1 MTKEIV
7 KKSIDSFLKFPIHL
21 CIDTEKMCDLYTTLC
36 TLRNNLI
43 ENGIVRSEWRHRLC
57 FYKKIEGQMIKI
69 KEGDRF
75 DGIIYMKIENDIDYS
90 ETVNILYYL
99 EKRIA
104 EFEIEFQSLQQVVTY
119 DLKKFIELKK
129 MWVKFREKNSDCFDY
144 AEWFFV
150 TDPLKEIKLLRKM
163 ALDIRKWLIQKDK
176 IMSELNLIYLDSIQI
191 KEDDNDFDVI
201 EKYIIN

>member
-7 KKSIDSFLKFPIHL
+7 IKSIDSFLKFPIHL
-21 CIDTEKMCDLYTTLC
+21 CIDTEKTCDLYTTLC
-36 TLRNNLI
+36 ILRNNLI

-57 FYKKIEGQMIKI
+57 FYKKIEGKMIKI

-75 DGIIYMKIENDIDYS
+75 DGIIYMNIENEIDYS
-90 ETVNILYYL
+90 EPVNILYYL

-104 EFEIEFQSLQQVVTY
+104 EFERQFQDLYQMVTC

-129 MWVKFREKNSDCFDY
+129 IWFKFREENNDCFDY

-150 TDPLKEIKLLRKM
+150 MDPLKEIKLLRKM
-163 ALDIRKWLIQKDK
+163 SLDVRKWLIQKDK
-176 IMSELNLIYLDSIQI
+176 IISELNFLYLNSIII
-191 KEDDNDFDVI
+191 KEGDNDFDII